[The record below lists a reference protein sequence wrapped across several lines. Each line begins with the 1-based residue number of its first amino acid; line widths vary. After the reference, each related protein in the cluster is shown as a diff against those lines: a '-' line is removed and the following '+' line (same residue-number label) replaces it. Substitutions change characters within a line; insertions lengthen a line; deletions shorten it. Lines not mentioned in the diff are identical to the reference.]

1 MKKKAAWVKSLMVC
15 VAVTALMASAG
26 FYLLTDSNEAA
37 VLSSSSVEAAAVEEK
52 AAVVSN
58 LISTAVLVE
67 NDPEEKT
74 VNSQPVSVKE
84 APVAEKTVKTEEA
97 VQPVAV
103 QTAAVAPV
111 DKKTESAAPVDSSP
125 QIEAVTETPVD
136 SSPQIEAVT
145 ETPVDSS
152 PQVEAPAAAP
162 VVVEEAP
169 EPAEQ
174 QVAVSAPVTYNW
186 GSSGNYT
193 FRIEVKVTNNGSE
206 TSQNVMV
213 SVPLLENSSPYQT
226 TTLKSVNFDVVS
238 TSGRVSTFNLG
249 ELAPGET
256 KTIIADFNIN
266 VLTVVLNN
274 SNETVEKARIAYD
287 KHKGSGNCRDLA
299 LAFIKEAQSMG
310 ITAREVVGFARP
322 QRGAMTSG
330 SLQGS
335 RHSWAEFYVDGLGWV
350 PVDLT
355 FQYFGTFPQTS
366 HIVECY
372 SDQSIKVNFTG
383 GSLGAS
389 WSNSVL

>member
-15 VAVTALMASAG
+15 VAVTGLMAAAG

-37 VLSSSSVEAAAVEEK
+37 VLNSSSVEAAAVEEK

-58 LISTAVLVE
+58 LISTAVLIEEDPDVE
-67 NDPEEKT
+67 EEPEVKVTENKT
-74 VNSQPVSVKE
+74 DNSQPVAVKT
-84 APVAEKTVKTEEA
+84 APVADNTVKTAEA
-97 VQPVAV
+97 AQPVAV

-111 DKKTESAAPVDSSP
+111 DKKAESAAL
-125 QIEAVTETPVD
+125 
-136 SSPQIEAVT
+136 
-145 ETPVDSS
+145 VDSS
-152 PQVEAPAAAP
+152 PQVEAVVEAPAAAP
-162 VVVEEAP
+162 AVVEETPKAV
-169 EPAEQ
+169 EE
-174 QVAVSAPVTYNW
+174 QVAVSAPVTYSW
-186 GSSGNYT
+186 GTSGNYT

-238 TSGRVSTFNLG
+238 TAGRVSTFNLG
-249 ELAPGET
+249 DIAPGET
-256 KTIIADFNIN
+256 KTIIADYNIS
-266 VLTVVLNN
+266 VRSVTIN
-274 SNETVEKARIAYD
+274 SSNDTVEKARIAYD
-287 KHKGSGNCRDLA
+287 KHKGSGNCRVLA
-299 LAFIKEAQSMG
+299 QAFINEARAMG
-310 ITAREVVGFARP
+310 LTAREVVGFARP

-383 GSLGAS
+383 GNLGAS

>member
-15 VAVTALMASAG
+15 VAVTGLMAAAG
-26 FYLLTDSNEAA
+26 FYLLTDSNDPAA
-37 VLSSSSVEAAAVEEK
+37 LSSSKVEAAAVEEK
-52 AAVVSN
+52 TAVVSN
-58 LISTAVLVE
+58 LISTAVLIEAVPE
-67 NDPEEKT
+67 TEEEPEEKVT
-74 VNSQPVSVKE
+74 ENSSVSSQPVAVKA
-84 APVAEKTVKTEEA
+84 APVAENSVKTEEA

-111 DKKTESAAPVDSSP
+111 DKKAESAALVDSSP
-125 QIEAVTETPVD
+125 QVEAV
-136 SSPQIEAVT
+136 
-145 ETPVDSS
+145 
-152 PQVEAPAAAP
+152 VEAPAAAP
-162 VVVEEAP
+162 VVVEETPA
-169 EPAEQ
+169 AEQ
-174 QVAVSAPVTYNW
+174 QVTVSAPVTYNW
-186 GSSGNYT
+186 GASGNYT

-206 TSQNVMV
+206 ASQNVMV

-226 TTLKSVNFDVVS
+226 TSLKSVNFEVVS
-238 TSGRVSTFNLG
+238 TAGRVSTFNLG
-249 ELAPGET
+249 NLAPGET

-266 VLTVVLNN
+266 VRTVALNN

-287 KHKGSGNCRDLA
+287 KHKGSGNCRVLA
-299 LAFIKEAQSMG
+299 QAFINEARAMG
-310 ITAREVVGFARP
+310 LTAREVVGFARP

-372 SDQSIKVNFTG
+372 SDQSIKVNFSG
-383 GSLGAS
+383 GSLSAS

>member
-1 MKKKAAWVKSLMVC
+1 MVC

-26 FYLLTDSNEAA
+26 FYLLADSNETA
-37 VLSSSSVEAAAVEEK
+37 VLSSSKVETAVVAEK
-52 AAVVSN
+52 AAVVSSFK
-58 LISTAVLVE
+58 STAAQVE
-67 NDPEEKT
+67 EDLEEKAAENKT
-74 VNSQPVSVKE
+74 DNSQPVAVKA
-84 APVAEKTVKTEEA
+84 APVADNTFKTEEA

-111 DKKTESAAPVDSSP
+111 DKKAESAATVDTSP
-125 QIEAVTETPVD
+125 QIEAVTE
-136 SSPQIEAVT
+136 
-145 ETPVDSS
+145 
-152 PQVEAPAAAP
+152 APAAAP
-162 VVVEEAP
+162 AVVEEAP
-169 EPAEQ
+169 KAVEQ

-186 GSSGNYT
+186 GASGNYT

-206 TSQNVMV
+206 ASQNVMV

-238 TSGRVSTFNLG
+238 TEGRVSTFNLG

-256 KTIIADFNIN
+256 KTITADFNIN
-266 VLTVVLNN
+266 VRTVALNN

-287 KHKGSGNCRDLA
+287 KHKGSGNCRVLA
-299 LAFIKEAQSMG
+299 QAFIKEAQAMG
-310 ITAREVVGFARP
+310 LTAREVVGFARP

>member
-1 MKKKAAWVKSLMVC
+1 MKKKAAWVKSLIVC
-15 VAVTALMASAG
+15 VAVTALMAGAG

-52 AAVVSN
+52 VAVVSN
-58 LISTAVLVE
+58 LKSTPVLVE
-67 NDPEEKT
+67 DDPDVEEEPEEKVTENST
-74 VNSQPVSVKE
+74 VNSQPVSVKT
-84 APVAEKTVKTEEA
+84 APVAENTVKTEEA
-97 VQPVAV
+97 AQPVAV

-111 DKKTESAAPVDSSP
+111 DKKAESAAPVDSSP
-125 QIEAVTETPVD
+125 QVEAVTETP
-136 SSPQIEAVT
+136 
-145 ETPVDSS
+145 
-152 PQVEAPAAAP
+152 AAAP
-162 VVVEEAP
+162 AVVEEAP

-186 GSSGNYT
+186 GASGNYT

-226 TTLKSVNFDVVS
+226 TSLISVNYDLVS
-238 TSGRVSTFNLG
+238 TAGRVSTFNLG
-249 ELAPGET
+249 DLAPGET

-266 VLTVVLNN
+266 VRTVALNN

-287 KHKGSGNCRDLA
+287 KHKGSGNCRVLA
-299 LAFIKEAQSMG
+299 QAFINEARAMG
-310 ITAREVVGFARP
+310 LNAREVVGFARP

-372 SDQSIKVNFTG
+372 GDQSIKVNFTG

>member
-1 MKKKAAWVKSLMVC
+1 MKKKAAWVKSLIVC
-15 VAVTALMASAG
+15 LAVTGLMAGAG

-52 AAVVSN
+52 VAVVSN
-58 LISTAVLVE
+58 LKSSAVLVE
-67 NDPEEKT
+67 DDSDEKT
-74 VNSQPVSVKE
+74 VNSQPVSVKA
-84 APVAEKTVKTEEA
+84 APVAENTVKTEEA
-97 VQPVAV
+97 AQPVAV

-111 DKKTESAAPVDSSP
+111 DKKAESAAPVDSSP
-125 QIEAVTETPVD
+125 QIEAVTE
-136 SSPQIEAVT
+136 A
-145 ETPVDSS
+145 PVDSS
-152 PQVEAPAAAP
+152 PQVEAVTEAPAAAP
-162 VVVEEAP
+162 AVVEEAP
-169 EPAEQ
+169 KAVEQ

-186 GSSGNYT
+186 GASGNYT

-206 TSQNVMV
+206 ASQNVMV

-226 TTLKSVNFDVVS
+226 TSLISVNYDVVS
-238 TSGRVSTFNLG
+238 TAGRVSTFNLG
-249 ELAPGET
+249 SIAPGET

-266 VLTVVLNN
+266 VRTVALNN

-287 KHKGSGNCRDLA
+287 KHKGSGNCRVLA
-299 LAFIKEAQSMG
+299 QAFINEARAMG
-310 ITAREVVGFARP
+310 INAREVVGFARP
-322 QRGAMTSG
+322 QRGVMTSG

-372 SDQSIKVNFTG
+372 GDQSIKVNFSG

>member
-15 VAVTALMASAG
+15 LAVTGLMAGAG
-26 FYLLTDSNEAA
+26 FYLLTDSNETA
-37 VLSSSSVEAAAVEEK
+37 VLSSSNVETAAAVVK
-52 AAVVSN
+52 AEAVSN
-58 LISTAVLVE
+58 FESTAALVE
-67 NDPEEKT
+67 EDLEKQAAENRT
-74 VNSQPVSVKE
+74 DNSQPVSVKA
-84 APVAEKTVKTEEA
+84 APVEGDTVKTEEA
-97 VQPVAV
+97 VKPVAV
-103 QTAAVAPV
+103 QTAAVAPKV
-111 DKKTESAAPVDSSP
+111 ESAAPAVNSP
-125 QIEAVTETPVD
+125 QLEAVT
-136 SSPQIEAVT
+136 
-145 ETPVDSS
+145 
-152 PQVEAPAAAP
+152 EAPAAAP
-162 VVVEEAP
+162 AVVEEAP
-169 EPAEQ
+169 KAVE
-174 QVAVSAPVTYNW
+174 QVAVSAPVTYSW
-186 GSSGNYT
+186 GASGNYT

-206 TSQNVMV
+206 ASQNVLV

-226 TTLKSVNFDVVS
+226 TTLKSVNYDVVS
-238 TSGRVSTFNLG
+238 TAGRVSTFTLG

-256 KTIIADFNIN
+256 KIITADFNIN
-266 VLTVVLNN
+266 VRTVALNN
-274 SNETVEKARIAYD
+274 SNETVEKARLAYN
-287 KHKGSGNCRDLA
+287 KHKGSGNCRVLA
-299 LAFIKEAQSMG
+299 QAFINEARAMG
-310 ITAREVVGFARP
+310 LTAREVVGFARP